1 MIKGTTYVSVERA
14 AEINNVQAREVSFKV
29 ARHQI
34 DFKNCIK
41 RKIG

>member
-1 MIKGTTYVSVERA
+1 MIKWITYVSTERA
-14 AEINNVQAREVSFKV
+14 AEINNVQAKEIAFKV